1 MQSHGICWSFFVHFV
16 FAQGQAA
23 KLSKRILNSCQ
34 ACPHADAPDP
44 EELLNS
50 TQEIAYHHLSLIT
63 RYWSDWTGA
72 ISCSFE
78 RLMRRVSLH
87 SLWQEGQSSE
97 EEVPSDSSGSRLNKW
112 ERIGEG
118 REARCGL
125 VSYLFP
131 AFGSWSPAEAKLL
144 WLNFKSPFFVI
155 LYISWASTRNDWL
168 ECTVPLPWG
177 SFHPCFYCR
186 ASVDSTGSQDAAAK
200 ALRVAW
206 KEWRGNGGGSHARH
220 AHTL

>member
-1 MQSHGICWSFFVHFV
+1 MRMHQILRSCWIRHKKS
-16 FAQGQAA
+16 
-23 KLSKRILNSCQ
+23 LII
-34 ACPHADAPDP
+34 
-44 EELLNS
+44 
-50 TQEIAYHHLSLIT
+50 TYHLSLIT

-112 ERIGEG
+112 VRIGEG

-177 SFHPCFYCR
+177 SFHHGFYCR

-206 KEWRGNGGGSHARH
+206 KEWRGNGGNSHARH
-220 AHTL
+220 ARTHSVTNNPYTLIDAIGFSIYVKPFVHCIIIY